1 MYRSALHRKP
11 RIAHINIELVSR
23 RGRLREG
30 ERSVLC
36 AHNELIATPVRDL
49 FYPRSIPRNLCRKV
63 KRLTQNRDI
72 DLGAGLEG
80 RDILRFGAIT
90 KVGERAVVDYEL
102 MSWDCCLDA
111 HLKRSRLLRDK
122 GTSLHLNLHPCGLF
136 QRLYRPITIILNR
149 IGFALY
155 FPVQSS

>member
-1 MYRSALHRKP
+1 MCRSALHKKP
-11 RIAHINIELVSR
+11 RITHIDIEHVSR

-49 FYPRSIPRNLCRKV
+49 FYPRSTPRNLCRKV
-63 KRLTQNRDI
+63 KLLTRNRDI
-72 DLGAGLEG
+72 DLGAELER

-102 MSWDCCLDA
+102 MSWDCRLDA
-111 HLKRSRLLRDK
+111 HLKRSRLLGNK
-122 GTSLHLNLHPCGLF
+122 GLGLHLNLHLCGFF
-136 QRLYRPITIILNR
+136 QRLYRPITIVLNR
-149 IGFALY
+149 IGCALY